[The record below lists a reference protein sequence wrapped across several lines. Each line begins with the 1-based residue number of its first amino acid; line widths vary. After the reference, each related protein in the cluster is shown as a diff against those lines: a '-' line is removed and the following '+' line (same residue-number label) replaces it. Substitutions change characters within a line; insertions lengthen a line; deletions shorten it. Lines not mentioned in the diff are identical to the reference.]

1 MISKHSL
8 TLLDHIL
15 TNSDEKVSQSGVI
28 DIGLSDHQMIYCTRK
43 IVRPKSNGKTF
54 IKIRSLEHYT
64 KELLLDKL
72 NNVNFTDYSTYEDVN
87 EAYSDFTQ
95 KVSAV
100 IDQIAAMKEICIQN
114 NTEEC
119 VDEEIFDGIRIRDK
133 CFRKF
138 KTTSC
143 IQTT

>member
-1 MISKHSL
+1 MLGDLNFNLLFEGRRIPNEIKTYREFYALHGLKQLISKPTRIAKHSS

-54 IKIRSLEHYT
+54 IKIRSLKHST
-64 KELLLDKL
+64 KELLFYKL
-72 NNVNFTDYSTYEDVN
+72 NNVNLTDYSTYEDVN

-95 KVSAV
+95 KCLLLLT
-100 IDQIAAMKEICIQN
+100 K
-114 NTEEC
+114 
-119 VDEEIFDGIRIRDK
+119 
-133 CFRKF
+133 
-138 KTTSC
+138 
-143 IQTT
+143 